1 MSAEESMFSQENLET
16 VGEAPAKAS
25 PAVLHVMVG
34 LPRSGKSTYARSL
47 DIPRVEVDAI
57 RKALTGQ
64 AFCEDAEIMVTAITK
79 VMVHALFMAGHTE
92 VLLDEAWTCTAE
104 YRDLWEAYGELGS
117 LRGVGGLQGAVS
129 SDTYLPGDLSE
140 AGDCGA
146 ERGSGGNHSEHG
158 GIVGFSGALCYG
170 PREGT
175 RGG

>member
-104 YRDLWEAYGELGS
+104 YRDLWEAYGELEGYKVQYH
-117 LRGVGGLQGAVS
+117 LIPTCPETCLKRAI
-129 SDTYLPGDLSE
+129 
-140 AGDCGA
+140 A
-146 ERGSGGNHSEHG
+146 ERN
-158 GIVGFSGALCYG
+158 GALVETIQSMAELWDFPEPYAMAPG
-170 PREGT
+170 KEHVGDNA
-175 RGG
+175 